1 MEKVIILFL
10 LGIVSIVMLL
20 QKIRPFREHFIEQQN
35 NAPKMISILPS
46 LQDSWIGVSLVS
58 PNIGNNL
65 QMTTSLP
72 SRLWGMAMKN
82 SRNADNYMISH
93 ITYCRDDM
101 ALLGCGAA
109 YKDGKVDWKIYKKD
123 NKNPLTEWKEIPS
136 NEPICATLYD
146 TDGILLG
153 IHYVNGQIY
162 KKKSTELKSE
172 WKGPINFDEPMSRIY
187 YDRDGI
193 MIGIHQKN
201 GKLYKKDGFLWN
213 TDKWDSNIVN
223 PQKIMD
229 LVYDYDGCMI
239 GITKDGLLK
248 QKEPGFLSTF
258 YPYNMKFKILI
269 KEPMS
274 FDEIIKARCGFLSS
288 FDELVDIDHLDKE
301 LKDIIRFKKVQRS
314 KCKNRSNLVRNAFRL
329 DYENKDRTILQ
340 ELENRNTTISELE
353 DMVSRLR
360 ESL

>member
-1 MEKVIILFL
+1 
-10 LGIVSIVMLL
+10 
-20 QKIRPFREHFIEQQN
+20 
-35 NAPKMISILPS
+35 
-46 LQDSWIGVSLVS
+46 
-58 PNIGNNL
+58 
-65 QMTTSLP
+65 
-72 SRLWGMAMKN
+72 
-82 SRNADNYMISH
+82 
-93 ITYCRDDM
+93 
-101 ALLGCGAA
+101 
-109 YKDGKVDWKIYKKD
+109 
-123 NKNPLTEWKEIPS
+123 
-136 NEPICATLYD
+136 
-146 TDGILLG
+146 
-153 IHYVNGQIY
+153 
-162 KKKSTELKSE
+162 
-172 WKGPINFDEPMSRIY
+172 MSRIY

-223 PQKIMD
+223 HQKIMD

-288 FDELVDIDHLDKE
+288 FDELVDIYHLDKE